1 MELTGRKVYVQ
12 HDNVDKA
19 LRKFK
24 KKIQTAGI
32 LQDVQNKETYIK
44 PTTKRKTARSKARQR
59 WRKYVESQQLP
70 PRQY

>member
-1 MELTGRKVYVQ
+1 MELTGTKVFVQ
-12 HDNVDKA
+12 HNNVDKA

-24 KKIQTAGI
+24 KKVQTAGI

-44 PTTKRKTARSKARQR
+44 PTTKRKTARNKAKQR